1 MREDSELGRMR
12 AILQSVSVLNTVG
25 SAERIH
31 GVVLFA
37 Y

>member
-1 MREDSELGRMR
+1 MREDSELGSMR
-12 AILQSVSVLNTVG
+12 AIIKRVSVLNTVG

-37 Y
+37 